1 MYICLVLGASEE
13 QAAAA
18 VNQMMGAMAPQ
29 STVSS
34 SGSTGSGSG
43 GQPGSSKANQLKMS
57 SETVGSLLSEK
68 LDEVAQLQAQFD
80 AMKVDAENSPA
91 QQHSRHVSR
100 GAYIVLRSFTD
111 SVKFLSAL
119 V

>member
-1 MYICLVLGASEE
+1 MYIFLVLGASEE

-18 VNQMMGAMAPQ
+18 VNQMMGVMAPQ
-29 STVSS
+29 STVLS
-34 SGSTGSGSG
+34 SGSTPGSGPG

-91 QQHSRHVSR
+91 QQHSRHVS
-100 GAYIVLRSFTD
+100 
-111 SVKFLSAL
+111 
-119 V
+119 